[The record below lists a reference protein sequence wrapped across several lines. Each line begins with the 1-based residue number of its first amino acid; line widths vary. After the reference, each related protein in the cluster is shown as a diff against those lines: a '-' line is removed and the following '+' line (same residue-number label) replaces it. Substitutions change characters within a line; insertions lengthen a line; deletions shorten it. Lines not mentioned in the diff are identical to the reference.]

1 MVMDFA
7 VGVVVRHQVRYR
19 YLLVEELKSDGLSLN
34 TNSKSKK
41 AQNYLKILKKDRSI
55 MDLLYVP
62 QFNMVNVIMG
72 DGLMES

>member
-19 YLLVEELKSDGLSLN
+19 YLLEEGLKSDGLSLN

-72 DGLMES
+72 DELC